1 MTYQVNGCVPNGFPL
16 YPEFLLYEFFHTSFL
31 GVGDG
36 VHLSEIALLRLQ
48 RRVEA
53 EDEAGSDKVD
63 DACWGKAIN
72 LMPQD
77 VLNTLVIVW
86 YLPSHLCVIIESTH
100 NLGDVQTR
108 LHIEMSSQGLQ
119 RRAGSSV
126 PTGPPSS

>member
-72 LMPQD
+72 LMPNRSTIFLTTHLG
-77 VLNTLVIVW
+77 VKIWLVF
-86 YLPSHLCVIIESTH
+86 C
-100 NLGDVQTR
+100 GG
-108 LHIEMSSQGLQ
+108 M
-119 RRAGSSV
+119 
-126 PTGPPSS
+126 

>member
-72 LMPQD
+72 LMPRGAYFCQFLS
-77 VLNTLVIVW
+77 VALSLI
-86 YLPSHLCVIIESTH
+86 C
-100 NLGDVQTR
+100 
-108 LHIEMSSQGLQ
+108 SSIH
-119 RRAGSSV
+119 SIPWV
-126 PTGPPSS
+126 PP